1 MPNEKGV
8 MVLMK
13 LPIQSP
19 PVLRNVTGQNG
30 PASQG
35 NGGVEASQSACDGL
49 TGLAQQM
56 CYAAIYGIT

>member
-1 MPNEKGV
+1 MTVP
-8 MVLMK
+8 MK
-13 LPIQSP
+13 LPVQSA
-19 PVLRNVTGQNG
+19 PVLRSVIDQNG
-30 PASQG
+30 QTSQG